1 MDRYTTLLP
10 TFCCVEPNYIP
21 VANYKSDLEMV
32 SFGIQEDEQNMDS
45 WKHQTQTLSK
55 GIMNL
60 CTSSVY
66 ITWEGP
72 PHLRTLWGVCVCVC
86 VRAHAHPPLFSYVQ
100 PFVMP
105 WTVAPLGSSIH
116 GIFQANMLEQVAI
129 SFSRE
134 SSWSRDQTCISWV
147 SWVGK
152 WIFFITV
159 PPGKP
164 LHKT

>member
-72 PHLRTLWGVCVCVC
+72 PHLRTLWGVCVCV
-86 VRAHAHPPLFSYVQ
+86 RARTCAPSVVQ
-100 PFVMP
+100 LCPTLCDAMDCSPTRILYP
-105 WTVAPLGSSIH
+105 WNFPGKHVGAGCHCLLQ
-116 GIFQANMLEQVAI
+116 GIFLIQGSNLYLLSFLSWQVN
-129 SFSRE
+129 
-134 SSWSRDQTCISWV
+134 
-147 SWVGK
+147 
-152 WIFFITV
+152 FFYHCATWKA
-159 PPGKP
+159 PP
-164 LHKT
+164 